1 MEKEGQN
8 VMSVSILLKLIGVMV
23 EGWGLI
29 TEATKQESLKDC
41 RDIKEEYL
49 KDFIELFGK
58 NRGLFP

>member
-1 MEKEGQN
+1 
-8 VMSVSILLKLIGVMV
+8 MSVSILLKLIGVMV

-29 TEATKQESLKDC
+29 TEETKQESLKDC
-41 RDIKEEYL
+41 RNIKEEYL